1 MPLAS
6 TFVLSKKK
14 GNEAW
19 VKLIPEG
26 NKIRFE
32 VQSGKCPK
40 EYESFKIGRSALF
53 KCPCCGEVT
62 TDAYV
67 KQHGKAHELGCQLMA
82 VVGKASMDA
91 FIFRR
96 MPSRLWRLIS
106 LHQKAIPVA

>member
-1 MPLAS
+1 M
-6 TFVLSKKK
+6 
-14 GNEAW
+14 GEADSG
-19 VKLIPEG
+19 G

-82 VVGKASMDA
+82 VVGEGKHGRIYLSPD
-91 FIFRR
+91 
-96 MPSRLWRLIS
+96 PSRLWRLIS